1 MLSRLLL
8 VNNNKGGVKTPTTI
22 KGYKMMTKKDYVKSQ
37 IESADTDFVNE
48 LLYEHYNNEVKNM
61 DQKEFEKHLENI
73 GLNTA

>member
-1 MLSRLLL
+1 
-8 VNNNKGGVKTPTTI
+8 
-22 KGYKMMTKKDYVKSQ
+22 MMNKKDYIESQ

-73 GLNTA
+73 GLKTNN